1 MYIYL
6 PSFLIYYKLINNYQ
20 NTSHL
25 NTIHAIHKV
34 PVAAQNPHTVVYNLD
49 RYHRENRV
57 KKLNTEQ
64 LMPNSTGDQI
74 ILSFLLF
81 SFHFAGTSD
90 LIHSFG
96 DTGMLPQSQLAF
108 SETFVTLHS

>member
-81 SFHFAGTSD
+81 SFHFVQEQV
-90 LIHSFG
+90 I
-96 DTGMLPQSQLAF
+96 
-108 SETFVTLHS
+108 